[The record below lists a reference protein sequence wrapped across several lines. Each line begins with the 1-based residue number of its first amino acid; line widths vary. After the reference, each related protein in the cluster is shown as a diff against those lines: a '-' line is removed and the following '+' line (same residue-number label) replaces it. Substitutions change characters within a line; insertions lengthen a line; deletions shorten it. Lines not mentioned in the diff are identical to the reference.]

1 MHKTLVYFIGAGPGD
16 PELIT
21 QKAARILAEADV
33 VLYDYLA
40 HPNIVLR
47 ALNAKKI
54 CVGKKKGAHSTQQKD
69 INQLLVDY
77 ALQGKVVARLKGGD
91 PMVFGRCGEEMSA
104 LNEHLSYYEIFQ
116 GLHRQYRFL
125 PI

>member
-54 CVGKKKGAHSTQQKD
+54 CVGKKGRTFHATKRHQST
-69 INQLLVDY
+69 
-77 ALQGKVVARLKGGD
+77 
-91 PMVFGRCGEEMSA
+91 FG
-104 LNEHLSYYEIFQ
+104 
-116 GLHRQYRFL
+116 
-125 PI
+125 